1 MYKEVC
7 GKGERSVRT
16 AVEVMRWKTA
26 SSMKCGAE
34 EPGSS
39 GGSGLIGR
47 LGLGG
52 GLSFGVG
59 MVILKMDRLRPRRG
73 WEGMESAWVRR
84 VRVVL

>member
-1 MYKEVC
+1 MYNEVC

-16 AVEVMRWKTA
+16 AVDVMRWNTA

-39 GGSGLIGR
+39 GGSGPIGR

-52 GLSFGVG
+52 GVSFGVG
-59 MVILKMDRLRPRRG
+59 RVMLKIERVRPRRG